1 MGGDLQAKTASS
13 PAVKVTGLVQCFRGS
28 SHMSA
33 LVTLVLRRRALSL
46 SARRLE
52 GRPQAESRPLPS
64 FETVTR
70 SKLRVTSSG

>member
-1 MGGDLQAKTASS
+1 M
-13 PAVKVTGLVQCFRGS
+13 RG
-28 SHMSA
+28 HLRQIA
-33 LVTLVLRRRALSL
+33 LNVVAPLTPVAPEYRDPRPEEARASL

-52 GRPQAESRPLPS
+52 GQPEAKSCPLPS